1 MERVL
6 LTAMQTPRTAPGTS
20 HSLRTRDVCKTGGPP
35 LPERYRLDNGS
46 RVQLTA
52 LVAARGGDTSYFCS
66 TGYRGRPGAFSA
78 SATSPLSL
86 PLAERIGEARLTAGA
101 ISFHEANQ

>member
-1 MERVL
+1 VERVL
-6 LTAMQTPRTAPGTS
+6 LMAMQSPRTAPGTS

-46 RVQLTA
+46 RVQLSA
-52 LVAARGGDTSYFCS
+52 LVATRGGDTSYFCS

-78 SATSPLSL
+78 SAASPLSL
-86 PLAERIGEARLTAGA
+86 PLAKRIGGGQIDCGGHLVP
-101 ISFHEANQ
+101 